1 MLAGQAN
8 PLGIT
13 AGCQP
18 WEMLDISELRVQ
30 DAKYIVYCLVPGI
43 SLEMQITLKI
53 HKNPAYSCKDGIS
66 VEIG

>member
-1 MLAGQAN
+1 
-8 PLGIT
+8 
-13 AGCQP
+13 
-18 WEMLDISELRVQ
+18 MLDISELRVQ

-43 SLEMQITLKI
+43 SLEMQITPKI